1 MRRRKKSNQ
10 FDREPNHRPDT
21 APPPPAAVVLLTIT
35 VGIRMFIV
43 RTRVMRE
50 RRIHPQA
57 VANSRQAV
65 ERREAVRAADNL
77 RNLFEAPVLFHSLSK
92 KVRHNPGVR

>member
-1 MRRRKKSNQ
+1 MN
-10 FDREPNHRPDT
+10 PII
-21 APPPPAAVVLLTIT
+21 APTLTLAAVVLLTIT

-57 VANSRQAV
+57 AANSRQAV
-65 ERREAVRAADNL
+65 E
-77 RNLFEAPVLFHSLSK
+77 
-92 KVRHNPGVR
+92 

>member
-1 MRRRKKSNQ
+1 MN
-10 FDREPNHRPDT
+10 PII
-21 APPPPAAVVLLTIT
+21 APTLTLAAVVLLTIT

-57 VANSRQAV
+57 AANSRQAV

-77 RNLFEAPVLFHSLSK
+77 RNLFEAPVLFHALSK

>member
-1 MRRRKKSNQ
+1 MN
-10 FDREPNHRPDT
+10 PII
-21 APPPPAAVVLLTIT
+21 APTLTPAAVGLLTIT

-57 VANSRQAV
+57 AANSRKAAERLEAVQAV
-65 ERREAVRAADNL
+65 DNF
-77 RNLFEAPVLFHSLSK
+77 RNLFEAPVLFHALSK